1 MAQAEQERQ
10 AFRNYYE
17 TNDEQWDEME
27 RERMMF
33 PFDPQAQE
41 QGSWTKNQSW
51 IVTILITM
59 SMTVGDMLS
68 IMSSMRKG
76 IGFMVM
82 IVRSVG
88 SSYKVDND
96 SRALVMSAL

>member
-1 MAQAEQERQ
+1 
-10 AFRNYYE
+10 
-17 TNDEQWDEME
+17 
-27 RERMMF
+27 
-33 PFDPQAQE
+33 
-41 QGSWTKNQSW
+41 
-51 IVTILITM
+51 M
-59 SMTVGDMLS
+59 SMIVGDMLS

-76 IGFMVM
+76 IGFMVT